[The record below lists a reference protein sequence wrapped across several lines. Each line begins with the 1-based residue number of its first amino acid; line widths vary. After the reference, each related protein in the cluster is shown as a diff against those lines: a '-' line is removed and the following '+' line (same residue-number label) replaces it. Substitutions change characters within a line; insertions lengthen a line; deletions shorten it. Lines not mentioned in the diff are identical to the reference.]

1 MYMFSMFMD
10 SICICVIL
18 EHYLQDDVCLYVGHV
33 CGKLGLHNWSICVS
47 CLVGL

>member
-1 MYMFSMFMD
+1 MIVRLFFFCQIGCLLVKVERY
-10 SICICVIL
+10 V
-18 EHYLQDDVCLYVGHV
+18 DDVCLYVGHV